1 MDWQAEAGASL
12 VSIVV
17 PAYNE
22 EKNVGPIYAAIQSAL
37 GGQQALEV
45 IFVNDG
51 STDGTAECLRALHA
65 QHSGVRF
72 IRFGRNFGQQPAL
85 LAGIEAARGAAVIT
99 LDCDLQHPPE
109 LLPRMLEAWRGGA
122 KVVQMVRTHT
132 ADAGF
137 AKRLTSRL
145 FYRFLNLLSET
156 PVQGGAADYQL
167 LDRAAVEAVLQFRD
181 RNPFLRG
188 LVAWLGFPV
197 VRIEYTAPERRSGKS
212 GYTVRKMLRLSIQA
226 VTGLSS
232 KPLRFA
238 FYFGLLT
245 AALCGIYA
253 AFAVV
258 ALIAGRTVQGW
269 TSVIVLVTFIGAVQL
284 VSLGIAGEYIARI
297 YEQTRGVPRYVIVE
311 GDADVDRETAV
322 SAVPRSARNSGRS
335 S

>member
-1 MDWQAEAGASL
+1 MDWQAQSAGARL
-12 VSIVV
+12 VSVV
-17 PAYNE
+17 IPAYNE
-22 EKNVGPIYAAIQSAL
+22 EQTVRLVYEAIQAAL
-37 GGQQALEV
+37 GGRQTFEA
-45 IFVNDG
+45 IFVDDG
-51 STDGTAECLRALHA
+51 STDNTAGCVRGLRA
-65 QHSGVRF
+65 QHPGVRL

-85 LAGIEAARGAAVIT
+85 LAGIQAARGAAVIT

-109 LLPRMLEAWRGGA
+109 LLPRMLEAWSGGA

-132 ADAGF
+132 AGAGF
-137 AKRLTSRL
+137 AKQLTSRL
-145 FYRFLNLLSET
+145 FYRLLNLISET

-167 LDRAAVEAVLQFRD
+167 LDRAVVEAVLQFRD

-197 VRIEYTAPERRSGKS
+197 VRIQYAAPERMAGKS
-212 GYTVRKMLRLSIQA
+212 GYTVRKMLRLSVQA

-232 KPLRFA
+232 KPLRFS

-245 AALCGIYA
+245 AVLCVIYA
-253 AFAVV
+253 AFAVI

-284 VSLGIAGEYIARI
+284 VSIGIVGEYIARI

-311 GDADVDRETAV
+311 GDDLTDQAADAWQANR
-322 SAVPRSARNSGRS
+322 ARP
-335 S
+335 